1 MIDFVTEYLPAYLW
15 LIGTTFLNVIAPV
28 SGSVIVNPVMGYL
41 TDPKRAIGIGA
52 FIFFIGGLHRV
63 YLFRKEIF
71 SDEKNIGVVKN
82 MLPYS
87 IVGAG
92 LGGLLISSI
101 NTQLLA
107 GIVVVVSIHFIYKS
121 ARQIIFNEKKETGES
136 KSGSVVVAALSGFF
150 QGAGMPG
157 ADIRNN
163 YLRTVLSEVSVRA
176 TGTILGATNFL
187 VAGTIIFLHSKM
199 STSDMI
205 FVVTLIPFI
214 FIAQIYG
221 KRFLEKI
228 PDRNAKIIA
237 LCLSLLGVVL
247 LTEKYLM

>member
-1 MIDFVTEYLPAYLW
+1 MLEFFSEYFLPYFW
-15 LIGTTFLNVIAPV
+15 QIGTAFLNVIAPV
-28 SGSVIVNPVMGYL
+28 SGSVITNPVMAYL
-41 TDPKRAIGIGA
+41 TDPQRAIGIGA
-52 FIFFIGGLHRV
+52 FVMFFSGFHRV

-71 SDEKNIGVVKN
+71 SDEKNISIVKH

-92 LGGLLISSI
+92 LGGLLVSSL
-101 NTQLLA
+101 NARLLA
-107 GIVVVVSIHFIYKS
+107 GIVVVVSVHFIYKT
-121 ARQIIFNEKKETGES
+121 AHQIILNEVKKTSET
-136 KSGSVVVAALSGFF
+136 KSGRVVVAVLTGFF

-176 TGTILGATNFL
+176 TGTILGATNFF

-199 STSDMI
+199 SNDDML

-228 PDRNAKIIA
+228 PDKNAKIIA
-237 LCLSLLGVVL
+237 LGLSLLGVIL
-247 LTEKYLM
+247 LTEKYLL

>member
-1 MIDFVTEYLPAYLW
+1 MIDFLTEYFFAYLW

-28 SGSVIVNPVMGYL
+28 SGSVIMNPVMAYL
-41 TDPKRAIGIGA
+41 TDPQRAIGIGA
-52 FIFFIGGLHRV
+52 FVFFVGGFHRV

-71 SDEKNIGVVKN
+71 SDEKNIRIVKN

-92 LGGLLISSI
+92 VGGLLISSL
-101 NTQLLA
+101 NVQLLA
-107 GIVVVVSIHFIYKS
+107 GIVVVVSTHFIYKT
-121 ARQIIFNEKKETGES
+121 ARQIIFNEKKKTGES
-136 KSGSVVVAALSGFF
+136 RAGRVVVAALSGFF

-199 STSDMI
+199 SNNDMI
-205 FVVTLIPFI
+205 FVATLIPFI
-214 FIAQIYG
+214 FIGQIYG

-237 LCLSLLGVVL
+237 LCLSLLGVIL
-247 LTEKYLM
+247 LTEKYLV

>member
-1 MIDFVTEYLPAYLW
+1 MLEFVSEYFLSYLW
-15 LIGTTFLNVIAPV
+15 QIGTAFLNVIAPV
-28 SGSVIVNPVMGYL
+28 SGSVITNPVMAYL
-41 TDPKRAIGIGA
+41 TDPQRAIGIGA
-52 FIFFIGGLHRV
+52 FVMFFGGMHRV

-71 SDEKNIGVVKN
+71 NDAKNIKIVKQ

-87 IVGAG
+87 IVGAVT
-92 LGGLLISSI
+92 GGLLISSL
-101 NTQLLA
+101 NVQLLA
-107 GIVVVVSIHFIYKS
+107 LIVVIVSVHFIFKTARKIISDKKS
-121 ARQIIFNEKKETGES
+121 
-136 KSGSVVVAALSGFF
+136 SGAQGKFGYALVAVLTGFF
-150 QGAGMPG
+150 QGSGMPG

-187 VAGTIIFLHSKM
+187 VAGTVIFLHNKM
-199 STSDMI
+199 QSDDII
-205 FVVTLIPFI
+205 FVVSLIPFL

-228 PDRNAKIIA
+228 PDKNAKIIA

-247 LTEKYLM
+247 LTYKYLL